1 MFKSVKRREIL
12 PLWQFC
18 DERTDRPTGGKTDA
32 PTGGRTG
39 GRTDGLKSG
48 LKITSHMTKLQV
60 AATHFHIPRFSISPL
75 AEQKRRNPF
84 SRYYETLLM
93 KRLMIK
99 TTILTRNQLGW
110 YRYHVLCVSFN
121 PNFQSFNCATGRL
134 TSSLRHRIVLAE
146 TVMLKPSIWHH
157 NFFLTFK
164 WLNFLLIYLI
174 IPHSFAGYTVIMII
188 FFLPTWNLQ

>member
-1 MFKSVKRREIL
+1 MPSR
-12 PLWQFC
+12 QFC

-48 LKITSHMTKLQV
+48 LKITSHVTKLQV
-60 AATHFHIPRFSISPL
+60 AAKHFHIPRFSISPL

-84 SRYYETLLM
+84 SRYYETFLM

-121 PNFQSFNCATGRL
+121 PTFQSFNCATGRL
-134 TSSLRHRIVLAE
+134 TSSLRHRIVFAE
-146 TVMLKPSIWHH
+146 TVMLKPSI
-157 NFFLTFK
+157 
-164 WLNFLLIYLI
+164 
-174 IPHSFAGYTVIMII
+174 
-188 FFLPTWNLQ
+188 

>member
-1 MFKSVKRREIL
+1 M
-12 PLWQFC
+12 PLRQFC
-18 DERTDRPTGGKTDA
+18 DERTDRPTGGKIDA

-39 GRTDGLKSG
+39 GRTNGLKSG
-48 LKITSHMTKLQV
+48 LKITSHVTKLQV
-60 AATHFHIPRFSISPL
+60 AAKHFHIPRFWNG
-75 AEQKRRNPF
+75 RRNPF

-121 PNFQSFNCATGRL
+121 PTFQSFNCATGRL

-146 TVMLKPSIWHH
+146 TVMLKPSI
-157 NFFLTFK
+157 
-164 WLNFLLIYLI
+164 
-174 IPHSFAGYTVIMII
+174 
-188 FFLPTWNLQ
+188 